1 MVEVEVEVAE
11 VGKRVSVLLICLARS
26 KGFEPLTF

>member
-1 MVEVEVEVAE
+1 MVVEVEVEAE